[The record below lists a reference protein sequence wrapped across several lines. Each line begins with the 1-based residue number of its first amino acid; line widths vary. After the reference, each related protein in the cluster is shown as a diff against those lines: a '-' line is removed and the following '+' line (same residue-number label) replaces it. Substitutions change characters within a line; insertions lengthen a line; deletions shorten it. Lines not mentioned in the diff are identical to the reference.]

1 MNSTR
6 FIDESKVCYLCE
18 EALSVADIDLMSSW
32 LLELTRYEANFFNM
46 FCRKC
51 FDKTYPGYL
60 NSKMT
65 LRQIKEWGRI
75 FDVEE
80 AIIWLNAG
88 FEAVHASHWFELLL
102 EDDGLVDIEVAKEW
116 RQVGFT
122 SENYE
127 EWSGWSK
134 NPKEIATT
142 LKINGETI
150 DNIVAPEL
158 GFRDLGFNLSE
169 AIKLSEAGFETDAT
183 NCWPKD
189 CIDNWMTGGLNVEEL
204 IALKL
209 EVAEKNDVFEEKHNQ
224 CYANI
229 KDWEPSFATH
239 LPKVLNALR
248 ELGLPIIITNILNY
262 WGLSKAQI
270 LKAIDMGADVD
281 FASNMVRNGIS
292 ATKARVVERLMSKE
306 IKEDSAIELTKRGF
320 SLNTF
325 EKIDESGY
333 SFNDFSELVSK
344 LKPLKVDE
352 VLKWFLV
359 DVGSRV
365 DVGNL
370 APFWLRRVP
379 DWYRCGFTPD
389 SAVEWYREGFFAED
403 ANAWV
408 KSGAKSPAVAKRRKA
423 AGISPKAVS

>member
-6 FIDESKVCYLCE
+6 FIDESKVCYLCD
-18 EALSVADIDLMSSW
+18 EALSVADVNLMSSW
-32 LLELTRYEANFFNM
+32 LLELTRYEANFFTM
-46 FCRKC
+46 FCRNC

-88 FEAVHASHWFELLL
+88 FEAVHAGHWFELLL

-122 SENYE
+122 SESYQD
-127 EWSGWSK
+127 WSGWSQ
-134 NPKEIATT
+134 NAMEIATA
-142 LKINGETI
+142 LKNTGNTI
-150 DNIVAPEL
+150 DEFLAPEL
-158 GFRDLGFNLSE
+158 GFRDLGFNLIE
-169 AIKLSEAGFETDAT
+169 AIELSEAEFGTDST
-183 NCWPKD
+183 SSEPED
-189 CIDNWMTGGLNVEEL
+189 CITNWMTGGLNVDEL

-209 EVAEKNDVFEEKHNQ
+209 QVDEKNDVFEKKHRE
-224 CYANI
+224 CRENI
-229 KDWEPSFATH
+229 KDWKPNFATQ
-239 LPKVLNALR
+239 LPKVLNAIR
-248 ELGLPIIITNILNY
+248 ELGLPIIIENILKY

-281 FASNMVRNGIS
+281 SARDINFASNLVRNGIS

-306 IKEDSAIELTKRGF
+306 VEEDSAIELTKRGF
-320 SLNTF
+320 SMNTF
-325 EKIDESGY
+325 EKIDESGC
-333 SFNDFSELVSK
+333 SFDDFTELVSK

-352 VLKWFLV
+352 LITWALV
-359 DVGSRV
+359 DVG
-365 DVGNL
+365 NKPL
-370 APFWLRRVP
+370 WLRRVP
-379 DWYRCGFTPD
+379 DWYRFGFTPD
-389 SAVEWYREGFFAED
+389 SAAGWYREGFFAED

-408 KSGAKSPAVAKRRKA
+408 KSGAKTPAIAKRRKA